1 MLISFFIAP
10 SRQALPHRHP
20 TLLYS
25 VVDATNENGY
35 RLAVG
40 HIKGHRDSQEA
51 TDTAAHP
58 KTPRVS
64 SSELLGAGG
73 ELIIVH
79 GCREYRLRITHSG
92 KLILTA

>member
-1 MLISFFIAP
+1 MP
-10 SRQALPHRHP
+10 P
-20 TLLYS
+20 
-25 VVDATNENGY
+25 VDSPNENGY

-40 HIKGHRDSQEA
+40 HIKGHRDGQEA
-51 TDTAAHP
+51 TDAAAHA

-64 SSELLGAGG
+64 SSGSPGGSG